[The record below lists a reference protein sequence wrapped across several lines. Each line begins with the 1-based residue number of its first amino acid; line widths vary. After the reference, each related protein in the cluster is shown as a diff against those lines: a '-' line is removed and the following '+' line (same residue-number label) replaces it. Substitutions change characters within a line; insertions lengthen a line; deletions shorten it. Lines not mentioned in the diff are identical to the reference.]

1 MTVGHRQTI
10 ITQGRFAAQTLRLDA
25 ARHGRQGVQVLAVDQ
40 MAARLAGGFIQP
52 LDDDTLLATL
62 QAVLPDIDLGEL
74 DKIRMLPGMAGAAAD
89 TLRKAWRAGIDLP
102 ARAADHPRLTSL
114 ARLEAAVVARLPKAM
129 LCPPDLARA
138 AMQRIELAPRLFGTI
153 ECVGL
158 ADVAP
163 CWRPLLLA
171 LAARLDLRWRAGP
184 RPVPEWLALPAAQV
198 VTEPARTPAMSVF
211 NAATAQHEAI
221 EAMRWVRELLAS
233 GHVRPEEIAIAAV
246 SPADYDDYFLS
257 LRADANLDIHFVHGV
272 SVLASREGQTAAAL
286 ADILV
291 RGLSQVRMRRLA
303 RLCAG
308 GKGLLGGLPSS
319 WTRLLPADAP
329 MTSGAAWS
337 RWLARQ
343 ATQDWPDEQDHG
355 PTLAKALS
363 LLGQGVQAAHEAGEA
378 LLESRALAIWRRAL
392 LAGPAAA
399 VDVTLGTLKQ
409 DDGLEACASVAWVP
423 AASLAAA
430 PRRYVRLLGLNSSR
444 WPRGVSEDRL
454 LSDHIVPSAELDPTP
469 PGAIDRRDF
478 AIILATTQDE
488 VVLSRARRDAEGR
501 LLGRSPLLHGLPEEI
516 YLRRNGEVAHAFSET
531 DRLLSRPTEFAGL
544 PQARSAMQGWLD
556 WHTPALTPHDGLVRT
571 NHPVVAAALARTQ
584 SASSLSR
591 LLRNPLSFVWQYAFG
606 WRAPQSGSEPIVLD
620 ALSFGN
626 LVHLVLDRAVHA
638 LEGGGSLAAASS
650 AAIDAAVAAAVQE
663 AAAQWEVEA
672 PVPPAVIWRRTLDE
686 ARTLASLALRHRDAR
701 LANARA
707 YGEVPFGGAEPKPG
721 SHAVPWDATAP
732 VEIPGT
738 GFRIKG
744 YIDRIDIA
752 RDGRRAAVT
761 DYKTGRAVEDDA
773 RLRGG
778 KELQRCL
785 YAFAVKALLGNDV
798 EIYASL
804 LFPREGVDLP
814 LADPEQTL
822 ADLAGYLRI
831 ARRSLLEGALLAGPD
846 AGGSYDDL
854 RFALP
859 ANASATYLRRKTEAT
874 TMRLGAAVQVWDAL

>member
-1 MTVGHRQTI
+1 MAAGHRQTI
-10 ITQGRFAAQTLRLDA
+10 ITQGRLAARALRLEA
-25 ARHGRQGVQVLAVDQ
+25 ARNGRLGVQILAIEQV
-40 MAARLAGGFIQP
+40 AARLAGGFTQP
-52 LDDDTLLATL
+52 LDDDTLLGTL
-62 QAVLPDIDLGEL
+62 QAVLPDINLGEL

-89 TLRKAWRAGIDLP
+89 TLRKAWRAGIDLQ
-102 ARAADHPRLTSL
+102 ARAEDHPRLASL

-138 AMQRIELAPRLFGTI
+138 AMQHIELAPRVFGTI
-153 ECVGL
+153 ECVGM

-171 LAARLDLRWRAGP
+171 LAARLELCWRAGP
-184 RPVPEWLALPAAQV
+184 RPVPEWLGLPAAQV
-198 VTEPARTPAMSVF
+198 VTEPAQTPSVSAF

-221 EAMRWVRELLAS
+221 EAMRWARELLAS
-233 GHVRPEEIAIAAV
+233 GRARPEEIAIAAV

-308 GKGLLGGLPSS
+308 GKGLLGGLPSG

-329 MTSGAAWS
+329 MTSDVAWS

-343 ATQDWPDEQDHG
+343 ATQDWPDEQDHE
-355 PTLAKALS
+355 PMLAKALL
-363 LLGQGVQAAHEAGEA
+363 LLGQGVQVAHEAGEA
-378 LLESRALAIWRRAL
+378 LLESRGLAIWRRAL

-399 VDVTLGTLKQ
+399 IDVTLGTLKQ
-409 DDGLEACASVAWVP
+409 DDGLEACASVAWMP
-423 AASLAAA
+423 AASLSAA
-430 PRRYVRLLGLNSSR
+430 PRRFVRLLGLNSSR

-469 PGAIDRRDF
+469 AGAIDRRDF

-516 YLRRNGEVAHAFSET
+516 YLRRNGAAAHAFSET
-531 DRLLSRPTEFAGL
+531 DRLLSRPAEFAEL
-544 PQARSAMQGWLD
+544 PQARSAIQGWLD
-556 WHTPALTPHDGLVRT
+556 WHTPTLTPHDGVVRA
-571 NHPVVAAALARTQ
+571 NHPVIAAALGRTQ

-591 LLRNPLSFVWQYAFG
+591 LLRNPLSFIWQYAFG
-606 WRAPQSGSEPIVLD
+606 WRAPQSGREPIVLD

-626 LVHLVLDRAVHA
+626 LVHRVLDRAVQA
-638 LEGGGSLAAASS
+638 LEGGGSLAAASP
-650 AAIDAAVAAAVQE
+650 AAINAAVATAVQE

-686 ARTLASLALRHRDAR
+686 ARTLASLALRHRDVR
-701 LANARA
+701 LADASA

-721 SHAVPWDATAP
+721 SHAAPWDATAP
-732 VEIPGT
+732 VEIPDT

-752 RDGRRAAVT
+752 RDGRRIAVT

-785 YAFAVKALLGNDV
+785 YAFAVKALLGDDV
-798 EIYASL
+798 EIHASL
-804 LFPREGVDLP
+804 LFPREGVNLP
-814 LADPEQTL
+814 LADPGQTL
-822 ADLAGYLRI
+822 DDLAGYLRI

-859 ANASATYLRRKTEAT
+859 ANASATYLRRKIEAST
-874 TMRLGAAVQVWDAL
+874 VRLGAAVQVWDAV

>member
-1 MTVGHRQTI
+1 MTAGHRQTI
-10 ITQGRFAAQTLRLDA
+10 ITQGRLATQTLRLDA
-25 ARHGRQGVQVLAVDQ
+25 ARHGRQGVQVFVMEQ

-89 TLRKAWRAGIDLP
+89 TLRKAWQTGMDLQT
-102 ARAADHPRLTSL
+102 RAADHPRLNSL
-114 ARLEAAVVARLPKAM
+114 ARLEAAVVARLPEAM
-129 LCPPDLARA
+129 LCPRDLLRA
-138 AMQRIELAPRLFGTI
+138 AMQRIELAPRIFGTI
-153 ECVGL
+153 ECVGM
-158 ADVAP
+158 ADAAP
-163 CWRPLLLA
+163 CWRPLVLA

-184 RPVPEWLALPAAQV
+184 RPVPEWLALPAAQI
-198 VTEPARTPAMSVF
+198 VTEPARTPSVSVF

-221 EAMRWVRELLAS
+221 EAIRWARELLAR
-233 GHVRPEEIAIAAV
+233 GRARPEEIAIAAV
-246 SPADYDDYFLS
+246 SPADYDDYFLP
-257 LRADANLDIHFVHGV
+257 LRSDANLDIHFVHGV

-308 GKGLLGGLPSS
+308 GKGLLGGLPPG

-329 MTSGAAWS
+329 MTSSAAWS
-337 RWLARQ
+337 RWLAQQ
-343 ATQDWPDEQDHG
+343 AAQDWQDEQDHG
-355 PTLAKALS
+355 PMLAKAIC

-392 LAGPAAA
+392 LAGPASAI
-399 VDVTLGTLKQ
+399 DVTLGTLKQ
-409 DDGLEACASVAWVP
+409 DDGLEACTSVAWMP
-423 AASLAAA
+423 AASLAAS

-454 LSDHIVPSAELDPTP
+454 LPDHIVPSGELDPTP
-469 PGAIDRRDF
+469 AGIVDRRDF

-501 LLGRSPLLHGLPEEI
+501 LLGRSPLLNSAPDEI
-516 YLRRNGEVAHAFSET
+516 YLRRNGAAEHAFSET
-531 DRLLSRPTEFAGL
+531 DRLFSRPAEFAEL

-556 WHTPALTPHDGLVRT
+556 WHTPTLTPHDGVVRA
-571 NHPVVAAALARTQ
+571 NHPMIAAALARTQ

-591 LLRNPLSFVWQYAFG
+591 LLRNPLGFVWQYAFG

-626 LVHLVLDRAVHA
+626 LVHLVLDRAVQA
-638 LEGGGSLAAASS
+638 LESEGSLAAASPT
-650 AAIDAAVAAAVQE
+650 AINAAVATAVRE
-663 AAAQWEVEA
+663 VAAQWEVEA

-686 ARTLASLALRHRDAR
+686 ARTLASLALQHRDAR
-701 LANARA
+701 LADARA
-707 YGEVPFGGAEPKPG
+707 YGEVPFGGAEPKHG
-721 SHAVPWDATAP
+721 SHAMPWDATAP
-732 VEIPGT
+732 VVIPGT
-738 GFRIKG
+738 GFRIEG
-744 YIDRIDIA
+744 YIDRIDVA
-752 RDGRRAAVT
+752 RDGRRVAVT

-785 YAFAVKALLGNDV
+785 YAFAVKALLGDDV

-804 LFPREGVDLP
+804 LFPREGVYLP
-814 LADPEQTL
+814 LTEPEQAL
-822 ADLAGYLRI
+822 EELAGYLHV
-831 ARRSLLEGALLAGPD
+831 ARHSLLEGAILAGPD
-846 AGGSYDDL
+846 AGGSYDSL

-859 ANASATYLRRKTEAT
+859 ANACATYLQRKFEAT
-874 TMRLGAAVQVWDAL
+874 TVRLGAAVQVWDAV